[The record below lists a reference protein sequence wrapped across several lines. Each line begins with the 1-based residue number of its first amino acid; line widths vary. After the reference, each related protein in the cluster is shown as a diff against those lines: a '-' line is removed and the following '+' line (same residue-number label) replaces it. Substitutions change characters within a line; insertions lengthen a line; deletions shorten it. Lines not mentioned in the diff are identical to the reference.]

1 MNEMGLALSGPVG
14 VSGAFLIDKERFSE
28 IQKLSAEYSRLSSRL
43 AEVLYKLRCCNDPQW
58 FISLENRCRRLKRDS
73 KQELVELVDV
83 LEIEKAAL
91 TTKVAESR
99 RKLLQLEPTALDLNH
114 TLVGASSQY
123 GAPLTRP
130 ASKRE
135 RNPAIEARNK
145 VIDCL
150 LHLPN
155 DLAICKALDEE
166 FPPPKDRPASQFPNR
181 WFVRLAVKSFEEA
194 YCKCPHLVH
203 TLIWKR
209 RRLQS
214 ACVTS

>member
-14 VSGAFLIDKERFSE
+14 VSGAFLVDKKRFSA
-28 IQKLSAEYSRLSSRL
+28 IQKLSVDYSRLSSRL
-43 AEVLYKLRCCNDPQW
+43 AEVQYKLRCCNDSEW
-58 FISLENRCRRLKRDS
+58 LASFENRCRRLKRDPER
-73 KQELVELVDV
+73 ELVELADS

-99 RKLLQLEPTALDLNH
+99 LKLLQLEPTALDLNYS
-114 TLVGASSQY
+114 LVGASSQY
-123 GAPLTRP
+123 GAPFTRP

-135 RNPAIEARNK
+135 RNPALEARNK

-150 LHLPN
+150 LHLLN

-166 FPPPKDRPASQFPNR
+166 FPPTKDRPASQFPNR
-181 WFVRLAVKSFEEA
+181 WFVRLGVKSFEEA

-214 ACVTS
+214 TCVT